1 MLNFQSLPLIDFR
14 AIGRHMSRERY
25 QRGSL
30 KKIGKTQKMWRGR
43 WHVYV
48 KGPNDAE
55 KVCKR
60 ERILGPVSDLTKAQA
75 QQKLDAL
82 IEASTG
88 QISGA
93 MASDSTF
100 SDLWKCYSVL
110 KSASWSTATRNA
122 VTSIFSG
129 HSKKKAHP
137 SVVEAIGY
145 RRVSELTRGTV
156 QEFLNQMA
164 TRGDSYSAVKKAR
177 TYLAAAMEYARDERL
192 ITDNSARKLELPTQ
206 LLRKPSE
213 RYYSLEE
220 VRRLLSEAHGREHL
234 VLRIFLNCGLRPG
247 ELFALREDDI
257 EPGQIKIDEAVKEV
271 ERGAKRIGETK
282 TSASRAYVGIGPG
295 LQEELDIWIR
305 ARRQQCAYHVTAS
318 ASSSDLLFPT
328 ETGTSFRLGNYL
340 KRYLKPLAKKA
351 GIADMTYQALRRTC
365 ATHFQKHARPR
376 DIQAQLRHSKLEMT
390 GRYIKEIPDQVRAAV
405 DRMDRELCHGTEQ
418 KGTRQ

>member
-1 MLNFQSLPLIDFR
+1 
-14 AIGRHMSRERY
+14 
-25 QRGSL
+25 
-30 KKIGKTQKMWRGR
+30 
-43 WHVYV
+43 
-48 KGPNDAE
+48 
-55 KVCKR
+55 
-60 ERILGPVSDLTKAQA
+60 
-75 QQKLDAL
+75 
-82 IEASTG
+82 
-88 QISGA
+88 
-93 MASDSTF
+93 
-100 SDLWKCYSVL
+100 
-110 KSASWSTATRNA
+110 
-122 VTSIFSG
+122 
-129 HSKKKAHP
+129 
-137 SVVEAIGY
+137 
-145 RRVSELTRGTV
+145 
-156 QEFLNQMA
+156 MA

-257 EPGQIKIDEAVKEV
+257 ELGQIKIDEAVKEV